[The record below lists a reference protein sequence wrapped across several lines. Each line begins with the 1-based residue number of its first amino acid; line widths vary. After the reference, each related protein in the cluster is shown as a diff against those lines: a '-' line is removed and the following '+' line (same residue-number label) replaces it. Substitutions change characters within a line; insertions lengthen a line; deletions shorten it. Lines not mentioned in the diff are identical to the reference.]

1 MDNYESWEI
10 LADEVEITTETA
22 DCWTCFMDT
31 GA

>member
-10 LADEVEITTETA
+10 LTEEVQVTTETA
-22 DCWTCFMDT
+22 DCWTCFLDV